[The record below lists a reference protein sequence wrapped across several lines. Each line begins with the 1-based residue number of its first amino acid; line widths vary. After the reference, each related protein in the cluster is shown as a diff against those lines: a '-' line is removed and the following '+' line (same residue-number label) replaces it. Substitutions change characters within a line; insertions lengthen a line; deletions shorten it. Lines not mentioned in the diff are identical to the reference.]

1 VYVYLNGMEVKGSP
15 FSLRIG
21 KDIKETR
28 AVKNEAFKA
37 GQEPNF
43 LSIIQV
49 KITKGLTCR
58 ECKTKNSKVTPDC
71 LLADQGSFLI
81 QMFQLTCPLAGMDLQ
96 VITKITK

>member
-37 GQEPNF
+37 GQDPH
-43 LSIIQV
+43 L
-49 KITKGLTCR
+49 K
-58 ECKTKNSKVTPDC
+58 
-71 LLADQGSFLI
+71 
-81 QMFQLTCPLAGMDLQ
+81 
-96 VITKITK
+96 